1 VPSRPGTTTET
12 TRRPQKAARN
22 GLDEPISFTNVLSMQ
37 IEVRTGNHIQGD
49 ERLNERV
56 IEWTEHALSNFSR
69 RITRVEVHISDE
81 NGVKETPGDTKCVM
95 EARVEKRQPTAV
107 TEFADNVEL
116 AVRGAAAKLA
126 RALEREIGRL
136 EAR

>member
-1 VPSRPGTTTET
+1 MV
-12 TRRPQKAARN
+12 
-22 GLDEPISFTNVLSMQ
+22 SFTSVIGMQ
-37 IEVRTGNHIQGD
+37 IEVRTDNNIKGD
-49 ERLNERV
+49 ERLKDLV
-56 IEWTEHALSNFSR
+56 TEWTEHALSHFAR

-95 EARVEKRQPTAV
+95 EARVEHRQPTVV

-116 AVRGAAAKLA
+116 AVRGAASKLA

>member
-1 VPSRPGTTTET
+1 
-12 TRRPQKAARN
+12 
-22 GLDEPISFTNVLSMQ
+22 MQ